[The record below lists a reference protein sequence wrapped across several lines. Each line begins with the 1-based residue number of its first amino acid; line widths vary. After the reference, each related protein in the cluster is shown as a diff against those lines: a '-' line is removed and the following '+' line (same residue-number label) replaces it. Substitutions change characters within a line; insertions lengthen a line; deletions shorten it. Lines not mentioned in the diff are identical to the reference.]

1 MSSNIESQNKMILE
15 HMRTIGA
22 IDDNDARDLYGCRR
36 LPARIHDLRESGHS
50 IQTIM
55 TCGENRF
62 GRKIKYAR
70 YILMEA

>member
-1 MSSNIESQNKMILE
+1 MENKATQCNMILE
-15 HMRTIGA
+15 HMKTIGA

-36 LPARIHDLRESGHS
+36 LPARINDLRKAGNK

-55 TCGENRF
+55 TKSKNRF
-62 GRKIKYAR
+62 GKTVNYAR